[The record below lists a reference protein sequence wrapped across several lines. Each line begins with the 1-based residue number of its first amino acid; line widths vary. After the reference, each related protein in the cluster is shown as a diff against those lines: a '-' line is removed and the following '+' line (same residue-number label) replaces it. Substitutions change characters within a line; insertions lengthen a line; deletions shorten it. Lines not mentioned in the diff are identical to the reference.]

1 MRSYIMY
8 TQTKANTNN
17 DNNNKRK
24 KNYNSEKAE
33 QKNET
38 YIVNYNTTPCPEK
51 GPTVF
56 PE

>member
-1 MRSYIMY
+1 MY
-8 TQTKANTNN
+8 TQTQANTNN